1 MADDWYTPKWVFDSL
16 GVEFDI
22 DVCSPVGGTGLV
34 PAKKFYSIEDDALVQ
49 DWDGFIWMNPPYSKP
64 TPFVDKFIEH
74 GNGIALVPFSKS
86 NWFIKLWNVAD
97 TFCPLQP
104 NIKFVRSTGKENQ
117 LFLQL
122 VLVGIGEKAN
132 KAIIDAKLNRVR

>member
-34 PAKKFYSIEDDALVQ
+34 PAKKFYSIEDDALAQ
-49 DWDGFIWMNPPYSKP
+49 PWEGFVWMNPPYSKP

-86 NWFIKLWNVAD
+86 NWFIKLWNQAD
-97 TFCPLQP
+97 TLCALQP
-104 NIKFVRSTGKENQ
+104 NIKFVRANGKENQ

-122 VLVGIGEKAN
+122 VLVGIGDKAN
-132 KAIIDAKLNRVR
+132 KAIIESKLNRVR